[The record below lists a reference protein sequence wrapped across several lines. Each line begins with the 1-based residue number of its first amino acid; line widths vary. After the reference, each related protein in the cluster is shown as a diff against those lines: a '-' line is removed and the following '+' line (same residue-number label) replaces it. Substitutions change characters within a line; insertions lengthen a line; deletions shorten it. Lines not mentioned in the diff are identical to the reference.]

1 MPHALIHGHN
11 CSRHEVDFENAETA
25 VKVSENEQNLELMAE
40 VLKEEY
46 PWQKKGFALISLL
59 HFSSEKTV
67 ADLASKHITTI
78 KVVW

>member
-1 MPHALIHGHN
+1 MPHAIIRGHN
-11 CSRHEVDFENAETA
+11 CRRHEVDFENAEAA
-25 VKVSENEQNLELMAE
+25 VKVFAHEQTIELLAD
-40 VLKEEY
+40 VLKEEHT
-46 PWQKKGFALISLL
+46 WQKKGFALISLL

>member
-1 MPHALIHGHN
+1 MPHAIIHGNN

-25 VKVSENEQNLELMAE
+25 DKVLENEQNLELMAE

>member
-1 MPHALIHGHN
+1 MPHAIIHGNN

-25 VKVSENEQNLELMAE
+25 VKVCENEQNLELMAD

-46 PWQKKGFALISLL
+46 PWQKKSFALISLL